1 MIVEINHSCENEYS
15 STVCFFTEAD
25 PLYGAVKTILKIKMI
40 KQKHLIRQIP
50 AISSAPPISIPK

>member
-1 MIVEINHSCENEYS
+1 MIVEINHSCEILVLY
-15 STVCFFTEAD
+15 VFFTEAD